1 MDLEHLKNNPE
12 QIEQLI
18 SLLSSLLPSQ
28 EKKEPQTKPKKTT
41 KENRFDGS
49 KIKTSRSKSKS
60 KGINLFDKMPE
71 KNEHKQD
78 SEIDKKLS
86 VHPPTQRRDKVNLIK
101 AQCRSCGKSESVSP
115 SLIFDR
121 ERYKCNQCASSAG

>member
-12 QIEQLI
+12 QIQQLI
-18 SLLSSLLPSQ
+18 SILSSLLPS
-28 EKKEPQTKPKKTT
+28 EENKKQPAKPKKTV

-60 KGINLFDKMPE
+60 RGINLFDKMSE

-86 VHPPTQRRDKVNLIK
+86 VHPPTQRRDKINLIK
-101 AQCRSCGKSESVSP
+101 VQCRSCGKSENVSP

-121 ERYKCNQCASSAG
+121 ERYKCNKCSSSAG